1 MTGFWNKLR
10 RRWSDADARRAEEE
24 QQETAAERRLADEG
38 VEGRAADELVEE
50 RLGGV
55 DPDRLVDDE
64 FKP

>member
-1 MTGFWNKLR
+1 MSFWKKLMGR
-10 RRWSDADARRAEEE
+10 RDAQALRRAEDA
-24 QQETAAERRLADEG
+24 QVETSAERREAAEG
-38 VEGRAADELVEE
+38 VDGIAADEIVEE